1 MKDEDLKHLK
11 RLDIP
16 GAVARWRSEVILPG
30 EREGPRPLPAMEGMR
45 NFFGLDYS
53 SSVYY
58 LARPQAHL
66 WRGSP
71 PDTCMAVVSHALRV
85 RLMFNWET
93 TLPHLGMLSE
103 LGMQSQFRAPV
114 EKIHDLLRETEM
126 SSAQLTKRMWVVN
139 SNGADLAALRGEI
152 VDLGLALS
160 ENVARE
166 LCAIT
171 GSPLSLIMRGALPL
185 VFSLMPPVKDGV
197 MVGEALPLRL
207 TPIEVG
213 KIFSCQYARS
223 YTVNLTLR
231 MLFKGLTKHHASSV
245 EEIYHLQPVLPMDLP
260 PDIDAATADLSRS
273 EVNALARL
281 LTLTDYNGANDIVV
295 ELLNDNLEDNLE
307 LLSVPR
313 LVAMAQLVEEYNP
326 EWAIASFDWS
336 R

>member
-1 MKDEDLKHLK
+1 
-11 RLDIP
+11 
-16 GAVARWRSEVILPG
+16 
-30 EREGPRPLPAMEGMR
+30 MEGMR

-71 PDTCMAVVSHALRV
+71 PDRCMAVVSHALRV

-207 TPIEVG
+207 TPVEVG
-213 KIFSCQYARS
+213 KIFSCQYARG
-223 YTVNLTLR
+223 YTLGLTLKTI
-231 MLFKGLTKHHASSV
+231 LKGLIRHYPSSV
-245 EEIYHLQPVLPMDLP
+245 DEIYHRLLPLPMDVP
-260 PDIDAATADLSRS
+260 PDMDAAIAALSQS
-273 EVNALARL
+273 EANALANFL
-281 LTLTDYNGANDIVV
+281 VLTDDN
-295 ELLNDNLEDNLE
+295 ELHSSVGKLLCDYLEDHLE
-307 LLSVPR
+307 LLSIPM
-313 LVAMAQLVEEYNP
+313 LVAVAQLAEEYNL